1 MLAVFQ
7 EKKKIKS
14 VDILLGWGFSKV
26 ILNLQIFEIFPPL
39 PAALSGLELLQEGC
53 AAPVGAA
60 CGQRGLIPA
69 QGVRQPAHSLIPA
82 LAGQGAGL
90 WQERTEEE
98 GARQRA
104 VNPC

>member
-82 LAGQGAGL
+82 PAGQGAGL
-90 WQERTEEE
+90 
-98 GARQRA
+98 
-104 VNPC
+104 